1 MSDDENKNDDI
12 SWDEAFEESG
22 DAQSDDDVEAAWGA
36 ALEESGDAEG
46 QDELETLNTG
56 FDPVALA
63 SEEYPDLE
71 KILDLPVTISMQ
83 VGGANISIRNLL
95 QLNQGSVVELDR
107 YAGEPLDVRVNGTLV
122 AHGEV
127 VVVNEKYGIRLTDV
141 ISAAERLQKLK

>member
-1 MSDDENKNDDI
+1 MSDDEDKNDDI

-46 QDELETLNTG
+46 KDELETLNTG

-71 KILDLPVTISMQ
+71 K
-83 VGGANISIRNLL
+83 
-95 QLNQGSVVELDR
+95 
-107 YAGEPLDVRVNGTLV
+107 Y
-122 AHGEV
+122 
-127 VVVNEKYGIRLTDV
+127 
-141 ISAAERLQKLK
+141 